1 MIMRPGEPLLLP
13 ANPWFVAGSLLLALL
28 FNMLLHLG
36 LGTTSVWLPDVLALA
51 LVFWA
56 VHQPH
61 MVGVGVAF
69 GLGLLMDVHQ
79 GAVLGQ
85 HALAYAVLGY
95 LGWLI
100 RRRLLWFTPEWQ
112 ALHIWPLLLL
122 TQVVQMLVR
131 LALGDGWI
139 GWRIL
144 WGPVLEALLWPVATA
159 VLLAPQRRAHNPDD
173 TRPI

>member
-1 MIMRPGEPLLLP
+1 MIMHPGEPLLLP
-13 ANPWFVAGSLLLALL
+13 ANPWFVTGSLLVALL
-28 FNMLLHLG
+28 LNMLLHLS
-36 LGTTSVWLPDVLALA
+36 LGTASMWLPDLLA
-51 LVFWA
+51 LVLLFWA
-56 VHQPH
+56 VHQPR

-85 HALAYAVLGY
+85 HALAYTSLGY

-100 RRRLLWFTPEWQ
+100 HRRLLWFTAGLQ
-112 ALHIWPLLLL
+112 ALHVLPLLLL
-122 TQVVQMLVR
+122 AQGLQMLAR

-139 GWRIL
+139 GWHLL
-144 WGPVLEALLWPVATA
+144 WGPVLESLLWPVATA
-159 VLLAPQRRAHNPDD
+159 LLLAPQRRAHNPDD

>member
-28 FNMLLHLG
+28 LNLLLHLG
-36 LGTTSVWLPDVLALA
+36 LGTASVWLPDVLALA

-56 VHQPH
+56 VHQPN

-100 RRRLLWFTPEWQ
+100 RRRLLWFAAELQ
-112 ALHIWPLLLL
+112 ALQVLPLLLL
-122 TQVVQMLVR
+122 AQLLQMLAR

-139 GWRIL
+139 GWHLL

-159 VLLAPQRRAHNPDD
+159 LLLAPQRRAHNPDD